1 MSRFTGRR
9 ASAPRPAAGGA
20 ALVRRKR
27 RWPNFIIWRWAGRA
41 LGGWTPCLRR
51 ALLPHRHPVHSIS
64 RNPHPGNQRLPTGLA
79 ANPPRDPAPGA
90 QNGQPRNPSG
100 RQVDRPDVR
109 PGRPPAKAAGQHGRA
124 PEQRRAARGRAP
136 GQPRGAHGRAP
147 EQPRVARGRAAGQR
161 EAPRGRLLARDA
173 GRPERR
179 HARLAVPL
187 ERVREKDGSRHGAPS
202 QTTSR
207 RGSSSQPRPSSPAR
221 AAAQLISAIWVKA

>member
-41 LGGWTPCLRR
+41 LGGWIPCLRR
-51 ALLPHRHPVHSIS
+51 ALLPHRPPARSIS

-79 ANPPRDPAPGA
+79 VKPPRDLAPGA
-90 QNGQPRNPSG
+90 QNGQPKNPSG
-100 RQVDRPDVR
+100 RQADRPDVR
-109 PGRPPAKAAGQHGRA
+109 PGRPPAKAAEQHERA
-124 PEQRRAARGRAP
+124 PEQPRAAQGRAP
-136 GQPRGAHGRAP
+136 GQPS
-147 EQPRVARGRAAGQR
+147 VARGRAPGQR
-161 EAPRGRLLARDA
+161 EAPRGRPLARDA
-173 GRPERR
+173 GQPERR

-187 ERVREKDGSRHGAPS
+187 GRVPEKDGSRHGAPS